1 MRDCLI
7 RVLLVALSYA
17 VSTHPLAFGQ
27 TEKELDSGTIFR
39 SDARLVELH
48 TTVTD
53 HEGHLITNLKQNVFK
68 VYENDVEQEIKV
80 FRMEDAPVSL
90 GLIIDNSASMRDKRA
105 KVAAALLTLVRA
117 SNPGDEE
124 F

>member
-1 MRDCLI
+1 MRDSMI
-7 RVLLVALSYA
+7 RLRLVALVYA
-17 VSTHPLAFGQ
+17 VSTCAVAFAQ
-27 TEKELDSGTIFR
+27 QEIQSDTVFK

-53 HEGHLITNLKQNVFK
+53 HQGHLLIDLKKDAFK
-68 VYENDVEQEIKV
+68 VYENDVPQEIKV
-80 FRMEDAPVSL
+80 FRMEDAPISL

-124 F
+124 